1 MRTGAILSLLLLLQ
15 GCSSKGD
22 SAPGPSA
29 GAHLIFDRQAIE
41 DRERFFDFPYPSDLR
56 LDARGA
62 PRFRFPNPAGKAQVE
77 ALADAVGDRHGF
89 PVVPVAYF
97 RFDAPLATRAN
108 GDLVAADPSSPFLLI
123 DVEAGTL
130 IPTVA
135 QTLSPDDYLPENVL
149 AVAPRPGFVLQPNRK
164 YAFVVRTTAD
174 DAQGKPLAPQD
185 PEQLRDALY
194 APLLAKLSALGVST
208 DTVAGA
214 TVFTTGDVVADTAAF
229 TDKVIEGRTT
239 PIEALAIDA
248 TDGATHERYCELRG
262 TITLPQFQKGVPPYD
277 KDGLFVLGGDGM
289 PIEQRSEKVPI
300 TITLPKAPMPEGGY
314 PLVMYFHGS
323 GGDSYEAVDSG
334 PKKTKDGPYEIG
346 TGPSHVVA
354 AHGFAMATSALP
366 ISPERVPGA
375 SSFDYLN
382 FGNLPALR
390 DNFRQGIIEQ
400 RLFMRALSKL
410 TIDPATVSA
419 CSGMSLP
426 AGATAY
432 KLDTT
437 PILAMGLS
445 MGGMYTNLVSAVEP
459 QIAAIVPTGAGGFWS
474 YFVEVAAPK
483 GVALRGIAGAL
494 LGTAPDPTFLHP
506 TLHLFETAIEA
517 VEPAVYMPRI
527 ARNPLPT
534 HPVRSIYEPV
544 GKDDQYFP
552 TVLYD
557 AIALS
562 YRHPQAGDAVWP
574 TMQDVLKLAGLE
586 GLRGYPLTNNL
597 KSLADKPYTG
607 AVVQY
612 EGDGIGDPHVI
623 VFQLDAVKYQYGCFF
638 ETFRDRGVATIP
650 PPAPLG
656 TMCP

>member
-1 MRTGAILSLLLLLQ
+1 L
-15 GCSSKGD
+15 
-22 SAPGPSA
+22 
-29 GAHLIFDRQAIE
+29 FDLQAID

-62 PRFRFPNPAGKAQVE
+62 PRFRFANPAGKAQVD
-77 ALADAVGDRHGF
+77 ALQAAAADRLGF

-97 RFDAPLATRAN
+97 RFDRPLAARSN
-108 GDLVAADPSSPFLLI
+108 GELIAAEPSSPLLLI
-123 DVEAGTL
+123 DLEEGALV
-130 IPTVA
+130 PTVG
-135 QTLSPDDYLPENVL
+135 QTLAPDDYVPENVL
-149 AVAPRPGFVLQPNRK
+149 AVAARPGFVLHPRRK
-164 YAFVVRTTAD
+164 YAFVVRTSAG
-174 DAQGKPLAPQD
+174 DAQGSPLAASA
-185 PEQLRDALY
+185 EIERLRGASSAAGALY
-194 APLLAKLSALGVST
+194 APLFTELAALAIPT
-208 DTVAGA
+208 ETVAAA

-229 TDKVIEGRTT
+229 TDEVIEGRST
-239 PIEALAIDA
+239 PIEGLAIDA
-248 TDGATHERYCELRG
+248 TDGATHDRYCELRG

-277 KDGLFVLGGDGM
+277 VDGLFVLGEDGL
-289 PIEQRSEKVPI
+289 PVEQRSEKVPI
-300 TITLPKAPMPEGGY
+300 SLTLPKQPMPEGGY

-410 TIDPATVSA
+410 TIDPSTVAA

-426 AGATAY
+426 PGATSY
-432 KLDTT
+432 RLDTT

-474 YFVEVAAPK
+474 YFVEVATPK

-494 LGTAPDPTFLHP
+494 LGTGPDPTFLHP

-527 ARNPLPT
+527 ARNPLPA

-574 TMQDVLKLAGLE
+574 SMQSALKLAGLD
-586 GLRGYPLTNNL
+586 GLRNYPLTDNL
-597 KSLADKPYTG
+597 KSVSSKPYTG

-638 ETFRDRGVATIP
+638 ETFRDRGAATIP
-650 PPAPLG
+650 APAALG
-656 TMCP
+656 TACP